1 MYKRQALDFNLIAPD
16 DLNLH
21 PESNERITLDLLQS
35 IRLALMTHVLL
46 LTSQLPTFSARDNLT
61 PENMLLSALKMD
73 IEKVVSQ
80 IKLAFPRVKTNG
92 GLDTSVDTKDN
103 YKNIRDDFVDPL
115 YICNGLILEIGVL
128 ISHAFNAHG

>member
-1 MYKRQALDFNLIAPD
+1 
-16 DLNLH
+16 
-21 PESNERITLDLLQS
+21 
-35 IRLALMTHVLL
+35 MTHVLL

-80 IKLAFPRVKTNG
+80 IKLAFPRAKTNG